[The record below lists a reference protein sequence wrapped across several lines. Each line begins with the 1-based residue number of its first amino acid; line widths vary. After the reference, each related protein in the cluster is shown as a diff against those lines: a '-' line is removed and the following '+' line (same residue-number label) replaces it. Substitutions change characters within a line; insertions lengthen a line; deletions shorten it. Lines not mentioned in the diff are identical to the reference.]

1 MKRIVLM
8 VTLALVMALMMAL
21 SGPAWAT
28 IHPLAN
34 MECSNDNA
42 SSVANNQLPTGL
54 SPSSADPEL
63 TGKSQ
68 GSPPN
73 NPTGTTLAQPV
84 FAVSGGNP
92 FTEERPSPA
101 FKTFGANIEGE
112 YCPAN
117 K

>member
-1 MKRIVLM
+1 MKRLVFM
-8 VTLALVMALMMAL
+8 VTVALVMALMMGL

-34 MECSNDNA
+34 MECSNENA
-42 SSVANNQLPTGL
+42 SSVANDQLPTGL
-54 SPSSADPEL
+54 SPASVDPAL

-84 FAVSGGNP
+84 FAVSGGDP
-92 FTEERPSPA
+92 STSESPA
-101 FKTFGANIEGE
+101 FKTFGENLEGE

>member
-1 MKRIVLM
+1 MKRIILM
-8 VTLALVMALMMAL
+8 VTVALVMALMMVLA
-21 SGPAWAT
+21 GPASAT

-34 MECSNDNA
+34 MECSNENA
-42 SSVANNQLPTGL
+42 SAVANNQLPTGL
-54 SPSSADPEL
+54 SPASGDPEL

-84 FAVSGGNP
+84 FAVSGGDP

-101 FKTFGANIEGE
+101 FKTFGANVEGE

>member
-8 VTLALVMALMMAL
+8 VTVASVAALMLALA
-21 SGPAWAT
+21 GPAWAT

-34 MECSNDNA
+34 MECSNEHA
-42 SSVANNQLPTGL
+42 SAVANDQMPPGL
-54 SPSSADPEL
+54 SPGL

-84 FAVSGGNP
+84 FAVSGGDP
-92 FTEERPSPA
+92 FTSERPSPA